1 MGMGLRFEQE
11 SHCNDG
17 ICAVA
22 HWDLVKIWAGDGS
35 PSEPSLNVRPDVF
48 AYFLFS

>member
-1 MGMGLRFEQE
+1 MGTQICLFFDGKMGFHELGLGFIHQKTIKMGMGLRFEQE

-22 HWDLVKIWAGDGS
+22 HWD
-35 PSEPSLNVRPDVF
+35 
-48 AYFLFS
+48 